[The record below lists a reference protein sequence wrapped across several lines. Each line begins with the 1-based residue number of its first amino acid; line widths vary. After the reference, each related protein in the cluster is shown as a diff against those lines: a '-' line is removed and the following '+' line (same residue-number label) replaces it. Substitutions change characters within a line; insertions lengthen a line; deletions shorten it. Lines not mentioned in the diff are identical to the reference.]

1 MMKQTKRKVLQG
13 VVISNRMDKTVTVE
27 INTLVLHKKYKKY
40 VKRRVRYKA
49 HDEKNLCE
57 IGNKVVIEATRPLSK
72 TKRWRVVSIVDPVVA

>member
-1 MMKQTKRKVLQG
+1 MMRQTKRKVLQG
-13 VVISNRMDKTVTVE
+13 VVISDKMDKTVTVE

-57 IGNKVVIEATRPLSK
+57 IGNKVLIEATRPLSK
-72 TKRWRVVSIVDPVVA
+72 TKRWVVVSIVDPVV